1 MEKDKALLVVQRSW
15 WNYFGYFLFFYLIVP
30 PFIAITKRFSLRLI
44 VFENRLVLIR
54 GIFSKHS
61 KELFIKDIRTID
73 TNQTFPQR
81 VVGIGS
87 LMVATAGTSGYEF
100 VIKGIP
106 NPDAVVEKINS
117 LRGNLK

>member
-1 MEKDKALLVVQRSW
+1 MENDKALLVVQRSW
-15 WNYFGYFLFFYLIVP
+15 WNYFWYFFFFYLIVP
-30 PFIAITKRFSLRLI
+30 PFIAITMRFSLRLF

-73 TNQTFPQR
+73 INQTFPQR
-81 VVGIGS
+81 IVGIGS

-100 VIKGIP
+100 VIKGISNP
-106 NPDAVVEKINS
+106 NAVVEKINS